1 MVVQTLD
8 SELVCEGPCADCGVV
23 VQRRIVC
30 VDGMTHSRMELCE
43 ICWNVFRQRQVFA
56 GGCCG

>member
-1 MVVQTLD
+1 MLAQRLD
-8 SELVCEGPCADCGVV
+8 TEHPMAGPCADCGLIVP
-23 VQRRIVC
+23 QRIAC

-43 ICWNVFRQRQVFA
+43 TCWRMFRQRQVFA